1 MWELYIVDMLLRDLT
16 QALSKQSMQVNNNG
30 LLSFLQGV
38 SQFTPEAFPLA
49 GDRKLIAPFWADVD
63 TRGIGTVWFRITTNS
78 SLLARAR
85 LGMKLLPSLAKR
97 TLAQLTSSLLHGIML
112 DISGQIL
119 TRLVSYLK
127 RWHL

>member
-1 MWELYIVDMLLRDLT
+1 MWELYIVDMLLCDLT

-85 LGMKLLPSLAKR
+85 DEIATFLSQKDFSPA
-97 TLAQLTSSLLHGIML
+97 
-112 DISGQIL
+112 
-119 TRLVSYLK
+119 YLFIASWDHVGYFGSNTDK
-127 RWHL
+127 VG